1 MKYKFLGLYDED
13 MSLKSFWFFLIKKDH
28 NVDIL

>member
-13 MSLKSFWFFLIKKDH
+13 MNLKSFWFFLIKKDQML
-28 NVDIL
+28 IFY